1 MGPLFAA
8 EAPSGSTETKTMP
21 LHLLISVAIAVAG
34 LAFFFWISLQDGEG
48 DLRAMQADGES
59 SLRVVAAPQDELQ
72 LEWKQAA

>member
-1 MGPLFAA
+1 M
-8 EAPSGSTETKTMP
+8 TMP

-59 SLRVVAAPQDELQ
+59 GLRVAADAPQDEFE
-72 LEWKQAA
+72 LEWKHAA

>member
-1 MGPLFAA
+1 
-8 EAPSGSTETKTMP
+8 MP

-59 SLRVVAAPQDELQ
+59 GLRVAAHTAPQDELE
-72 LEWKQAA
+72 LEWRQAA